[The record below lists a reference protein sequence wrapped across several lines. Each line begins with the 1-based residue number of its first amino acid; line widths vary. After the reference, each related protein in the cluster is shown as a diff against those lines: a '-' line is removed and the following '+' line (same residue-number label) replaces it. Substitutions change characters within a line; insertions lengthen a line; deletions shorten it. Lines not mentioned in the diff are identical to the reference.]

1 MTDSQAGASGNPT
14 TNIVLVAV
22 VSLTLGAP
30 LLWSFA
36 FAGLGALTWLMAAFG
51 WLPGDWFVTNL
62 ALLGTASAVIAAPIM
77 AWTLYRFLPR
87 VAVVERDLTRQR
99 SFVPNAGVQ
108 KTPASPSR

>member
-36 FAGLGALTWLMAAFG
+36 FAGLGALTWLVAAFG

-62 ALLGTASAVIAAPIM
+62 TLLGTASAVIAAPIM
-77 AWTLYRFLPR
+77 AWTLYRFLPQ

-99 SFVPNAGVQ
+99 SFVATARTP
-108 KTPASPSR
+108 KTPVSTAR